1 MALSRRSLFAG
12 PQADDLTHIASLV
25 VHCRPEKLA
34 AANAQISA
42 LPNVEIPA
50 SDERAKLV
58 VLMEMHDESELLRR
72 IDEIEAV
79 PGVVSATLVFH
90 QVDEL

>member
-1 MALSRRSLFAG
+1 MALSRRSLFSG
-12 PQADDLTHIASLV
+12 PQAEDLTHIASLV

-34 AANAQISA
+34 AANATIAA

-58 VLMEMHDESELLRR
+58 VLMEMRDESELLQR
-72 IDEIEAV
+72 IDDIESV
-79 PGVVSATLVFH
+79 PGVVAATLVFH